1 MAATTESSTTSATPT
16 DPHPVVHDLASRFLH
31 DIEGGSNDP
40 TDPAYQHRWLEAQV
54 ESDARLRASLGGH
67 AWLKLHQEA
76 HQQAQLEQPAE
87 GPNDQR

>member
-16 DPHPVVHDLASRFLH
+16 DPHPVVHELGNRFLH
-31 DIEGGSNDP
+31 DIEGASNDP

-76 HQQAQLEQPAE
+76 HQQALRDQSTE
-87 GPNDQR
+87 GQADDQ